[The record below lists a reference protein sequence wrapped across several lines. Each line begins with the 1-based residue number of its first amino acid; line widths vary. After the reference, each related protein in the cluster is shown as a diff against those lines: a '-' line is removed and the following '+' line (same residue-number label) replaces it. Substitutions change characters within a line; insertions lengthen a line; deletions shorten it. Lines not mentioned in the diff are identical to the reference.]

1 MNFRRRDFITLLGGA
16 AAWPLAARAQQPAL
30 QVIGYLSSRTPDD
43 TAHLVAAFRRG
54 LSETGYVEGRN
65 VTVEYR
71 WGFGQYDRLPALAAE
86 LARAPVAVL
95 ASSGGDPAI
104 LAAKAATSTIP
115 IVFVGG
121 DPVQMGLAAS
131 FNRPGGNVTGI
142 STLSYT
148 LVAKRLGLLH
158 ELVSQAAAIGLL
170 VNPADR
176 GGSGA
181 QQTRELQ
188 EATRTIGLQIH
199 VLQASTDS
207 EIDTAFES
215 LAQGRIAALIIGS
228 DPFYDT
234 RRDKLVG
241 LAARKAVPAMY
252 QSREYAAAGGLIS
265 YGVDFSESY
274 RQLGVYTGRI
284 LKGEKPADLPIVQ
297 STKFELV
304 INLKTAKALG
314 LTIPPS
320 VSAIADEVIE

>member
-1 MNFRRRDFITLLGGA
+1 LKRREFITVLGVA
-16 AAWPLAARAQQPAL
+16 AAWPLMARAQQTAMPVVGFL
-30 QVIGYLSSRTPDD
+30 NSRTPDD

-86 LARAPVAVL
+86 LARPPVAVL

-158 ELVSQAAAIGLL
+158 ELVSQAAAIGML

-181 QQTRELQ
+181 QQTRELE

-215 LAQGRIAALIIGS
+215 MAQGRIAALIIGS

-241 LAARKAVPAMY
+241 LAARNAVPAMY

-265 YGVDFSESY
+265 YGIDFSESY

-304 INLKTAKALG
+304 INLKTAKTLG

-320 VSAIADEVIE
+320 VLAIADEVIE